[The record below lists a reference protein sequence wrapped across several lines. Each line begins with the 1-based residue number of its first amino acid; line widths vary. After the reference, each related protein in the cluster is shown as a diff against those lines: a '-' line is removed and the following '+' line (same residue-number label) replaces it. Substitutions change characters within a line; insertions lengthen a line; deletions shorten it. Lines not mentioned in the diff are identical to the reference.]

1 MSNLYPKTFN
11 NLIECYKKLP
21 GIGEKNAERLAF
33 ATLELDDEIID
44 VFSESVKDIKEK
56 TRHCKICD
64 NLSEEELCGICLDQ
78 TRNHKVICVVENTKN
93 LVLFEKTGAYS
104 GVYHVLGGLI
114 SPLDGI
120 NPEDINLDS
129 LFNRI
134 EKEDIEEVILALKPS
149 VEGETTALYIQK
161 KLAKKNIK
169 ITKIA
174 YGVPM
179 GTDMEYIDA
188 MTLEIALSNR
198 SVLENE

>member
-1 MSNLYPKTFN
+1 MATLYPKTFN
-11 NLIECYKKLP
+11 DLIECYKKLP

-33 ATLELDDEIID
+33 ATLELDDEIVDI
-44 VFSESVKDIKEK
+44 FSSAVKMVKEK
-56 TRHCKICD
+56 TKNCKKCNNI
-64 NLSEEELCGICLDQ
+64 SEEDLCGICADK
-78 TRNHKVICVVENTKN
+78 TRNHGVICVVENTKN
-93 LVLFEKTGAYS
+93 LVLFEKTGAFN

-120 NPEDINLDS
+120 NPDDINIDS
-129 LFNRI
+129 LFKRI
-134 EKEDIEEVILALKPS
+134 ESEEIEELILALRPS

-161 KLAKKNIK
+161 KLSDKNLK

-179 GTDMEYIDA
+179 GTDMEYIDP

>member
-1 MSNLYPKTFN
+1 MALYPKTFN
-11 NLIECYKKLP
+11 DLIECYNKLP

-33 ATLELDDEIID
+33 ATLELDDEIIE
-44 VFSESVKDIKEK
+44 VFSNSIKNIKSK
-56 TRHCKICD
+56 TKNCLICN
-64 NLSEEELCGICLDQ
+64 NLSEEDQCTICSDES
-78 TRNHKVICVVENTKN
+78 RHKKIICVVENTKN
-93 LVLFEKTGAYS
+93 LVIFEKTGAFN

-120 NPEDINLDS
+120 NPEDINLEK
-129 LFNRI
+129 LFKRV
-134 EKEDIEEVILALKPS
+134 EEEPIEEIILALKPS

-161 KLAKKNIK
+161 KLQNKNVK
-169 ITKIA
+169 VTKIA

-198 SVLENE
+198 S

>member
-1 MSNLYPKTFN
+1 MASLYPHTFN

-33 ATLELDDEIID
+33 ASLELDDEIIE
-44 VFSESVKDIKEK
+44 VFSDSIKNLK
-56 TRHCKICD
+56 ARTKHCQICD
-64 NLSEEELCGICLDQ
+64 NLSEEDECEICSDK
-78 TRNHKVICVVENTKN
+78 TRNHKIICVVENPKN
-93 LVLFEKTGAYS
+93 LVLFEKTGAFN

-120 NPEDINLDS
+120 NPEDINLEK
-129 LFNRI
+129 LFKRI
-134 EKEDIEEVILALKPS
+134 EKEKVDEVILALRPS

-161 KLAKKNIK
+161 KLAKKNII

-174 YGVPM
+174 YGVPL

-188 MTLEIALSNR
+188 MTLELALSNR
-198 SVLENE
+198 SVLEND

>member
-64 NLSEEELCGICLDQ
+64 NLSEDELCGICLDQ

>member
-1 MSNLYPKTFN
+1 MALYPKTFN
-11 NLIECYKKLP
+11 DLIECYKKLP

-33 ATLELDDEIID
+33 ATLELDDEIIE
-44 VFSESVKDIKEK
+44 VFSNSIKNIKSK
-56 TRHCKICD
+56 TKNCLICN
-64 NLSEEELCGICLDQ
+64 NLSEEDQCTICSDESK
-78 TRNHKVICVVENTKN
+78 NKKIICVVENTKN
-93 LVLFEKTGAYS
+93 LVIFEKTGAFN

-120 NPEDINLDS
+120 NPEDINLEK
-129 LFNRI
+129 LFKRV
-134 EKEDIEEVILALKPS
+134 EEEPIEEIILALKPS

-161 KLAKKNIK
+161 KLQNKKIK
-169 ITKIA
+169 VTKIA

-198 SVLENE
+198 S

>member
-1 MSNLYPKTFN
+1 MATLYPKTFT

-33 ATLELDDEIID
+33 ASLELDDEIIEC
-44 VFSESVKDIKEK
+44 FSDSIKNVKEK
-56 TRHCKICD
+56 TKKCSKCD
-64 NLSEEELCGICLDQ
+64 NLSEEELCSICVDN
-78 TRNHKVICVVENTKN
+78 TRNHNVLCVVENTKN
-93 LVLFEKTGAYS
+93 LVLFEKTGAFN
-104 GVYHVLGGLI
+104 GIYHVLGGLI

-120 NPEDINLDS
+120 NPEDINIENLFKRIDS
-129 LFNRI
+129 
-134 EKEDIEEVILALKPS
+134 EDIEEIILALKPS

-161 KLAKKNIK
+161 KLANKNIK

-198 SVLENE
+198 SVIE

>member
-1 MSNLYPKTFN
+1 MPNLYPKTFN

-44 VFSESVKDIKEK
+44 VFSSSIKEIKEK

-120 NPEDINLDS
+120 NPEDINLDN

-134 EKEDIEEVILALKPS
+134 EKEEIEEVILALKPS

-161 KLAKKNIK
+161 KLAKNSIK

-179 GTDMEYIDA
+179 GTDMEYIDS

-198 SVLENE
+198 SVLEKE

>member
-1 MSNLYPKTFN
+1 MATLYPKTFT

-33 ATLELDDEIID
+33 ATLELDDEILD
-44 VFSESVKDIKEK
+44 SFSNSIKVIKEK
-56 TRHCKICD
+56 TKKCVKCD
-64 NLSEEELCGICLDQ
+64 NLSEEDLCDICVDN
-78 TRNHKVICVVENTKN
+78 TRNHKILCVVENTKN
-93 LVLFEKTGAYS
+93 LVLFEKTGAFN
-104 GVYHVLGGLI
+104 GIYHVLNGLI

-129 LFNRI
+129 LFKRVN
-134 EKEDIEEVILALKPS
+134 EESIDEIILALKPS

-161 KLAKKNIK
+161 KLASKNVK

-198 SVLENE
+198 SVIE

>member
-33 ATLELDDEIID
+33 ATLDLDDEIID
-44 VFSESVKDIKEK
+44 VFSNSVKEIKEK

-64 NLSEEELCGICLDQ
+64 NLSEDELCGICLDN
-78 TRNHKVICVVENTKN
+78 TRNHKIVCVVENTKN
-93 LVLFEKTGAYS
+93 LVLFEKTGAYN
-104 GVYHVLGGLI
+104 GVYHVLNGLI
-114 SPLDGI
+114 SPLDGV

-129 LFNRI
+129 LFERI
-134 EKEDIEEVILALKPS
+134 TKDDIEEVILALKPS
-149 VEGETTALYIQK
+149 VEGETTSLYIQK
-161 KLAKKNIK
+161 KLAKKDVK

>member
-1 MSNLYPKTFN
+1 MSTLYPKTFN

-33 ATLELDDEIID
+33 ASLELDDEIIE
-44 VFSESVKDIKEK
+44 VFADSLSNLKERTK
-56 TRHCKICD
+56 HCKVCD
-64 NLSEEELCGICLDQ
+64 NLSEEDLCGICLDQ

-93 LVLFEKTGAYS
+93 LVLFEKTGAFT
-104 GVYHVLGGLI
+104 GVYHVLNGLI
-114 SPLDGI
+114 SPLDGV

-129 LFNRI
+129 LFKRI
-134 EKEDIEEVILALKPS
+134 DTEEIEEVILALKPS
-149 VEGETTALYIQK
+149 VEGETTSLYIQK
-161 KLAKKNIK
+161 KLEKKNVK
-169 ITKIA
+169 VTKIA

-198 SVLENE
+198 SVIEKE

>member
-1 MSNLYPKTFN
+1 MSSFYPQTFN

-44 VFSESVKDIKEK
+44 VFSDSLK
-56 TRHCKICD
+56 TLKMKTKNCEICG
-64 NLSEEELCGICLDQ
+64 NLSEEDKCSICSDQ

-93 LVLFEKTGAYS
+93 LVLFEKTGAFS
-104 GVYHVLGGLI
+104 GVYHILGGLI

-129 LFNRI
+129 LFKRI
-134 EKEDIEEVILALKPS
+134 SKEEVEEVILALKPS
-149 VEGETTALYIQK
+149 VEGETTSLYIQK
-161 KLAKKNIK
+161 KLEKSNIK
-169 ITKIA
+169 VTKIA

-198 SVLENE
+198 SVIEKE

>member
-1 MSNLYPKTFN
+1 MSSLYPKTFS

-33 ATLELDDEIID
+33 ASLDLDDEIID
-44 VFSESVKDIKEK
+44 IFSSSIKNLKSK
-56 TRHCKICD
+56 TKNCIICN
-64 NLSEEELCGICLDQ
+64 NLSEDDYCEICKDQ

-93 LVLFEKTGAYS
+93 LVLFEKTGAFN

-120 NPEDINLDS
+120 NPEDINLES
-129 LFNRI
+129 LFDRI
-134 EKEDIEEVILALKPS
+134 KKEEIEEIILALKPS
-149 VEGETTALYIQK
+149 VEGETTSLYIQK
-161 KLAKKNIK
+161 KLSKSNVK

-174 YGVPM
+174 YGVPL

-188 MTLEIALSNR
+188 MTLELALSNR

>member
-1 MSNLYPKTFN
+1 MSNLYPKTFS

-33 ATLELDDEIID
+33 ATLEMDDEVVD
-44 VFSESVKDIKEK
+44 VFSHSIKELKEK
-56 TRHCKICD
+56 TKHCKICH
-64 NLSEEELCGICLDQ
+64 NLSEEDLCGICLDQ
-78 TRNHKVICVVENTKN
+78 TRNHKLICVVENTKN

-104 GVYHVLGGLI
+104 GVYHVLDGLI

-120 NPEDINLDS
+120 NPEDINLES
-129 LFNRI
+129 LFDRI

-161 KLAKKNIK
+161 KLEKKNVK

-198 SVLENE
+198 SVIEKE

>member
-33 ATLELDDEIID
+33 ATLDLDDEIID
-44 VFSESVKDIKEK
+44 VFSNSVKEIKEK

-64 NLSEEELCGICLDQ
+64 NLSEDELCGICLDN
-78 TRNHKVICVVENTKN
+78 TRNHKVVCVVENTKN
-93 LVLFEKTGAYS
+93 LVLFEKTGAYN
-104 GVYHVLGGLI
+104 GVYHVLNGLI
-114 SPLDGI
+114 SPLDGV

-129 LFNRI
+129 LFERI
-134 EKEDIEEVILALKPS
+134 TKDDIEEVILALKPS
-149 VEGETTALYIQK
+149 VEGETTSLYIQK
-161 KLAKKNIK
+161 KLAKKNVK

>member
-1 MSNLYPKTFN
+1 MALYPKTFN
-11 NLIECYKKLP
+11 DLIECYKKLP

-33 ATLELDDEIID
+33 ATLELDDEIIE
-44 VFSESVKDIKEK
+44 VFSTSIKNIKSK
-56 TRHCKICD
+56 TKNCLICN
-64 NLSEEELCGICLDQ
+64 NLSEEDQCTICSDES
-78 TRNHKVICVVENTKN
+78 RNKKIICVVENTKN
-93 LVLFEKTGAYS
+93 LVIFEKTGAFN

-120 NPEDINLDS
+120 NPEDINLEK
-129 LFNRI
+129 LFKRV
-134 EKEDIEEVILALKPS
+134 EEEPIEEIILALKPS

-161 KLAKKNIK
+161 KLQNKNVK
-169 ITKIA
+169 VTKIA

-198 SVLENE
+198 S

>member
-1 MSNLYPKTFN
+1 MALYPKTFN
-11 NLIECYKKLP
+11 DLIECYKKLP

-33 ATLELDDEIID
+33 ATLELDDEIIE
-44 VFSESVKDIKEK
+44 VFSNSIKNIKSK
-56 TRHCKICD
+56 TKNCLICN
-64 NLSEEELCGICLDQ
+64 NLSEENQCTICSDES
-78 TRNHKVICVVENTKN
+78 RNKKIICVVENTKN
-93 LVLFEKTGAYS
+93 LVIFEKTGAFN

-120 NPEDINLDS
+120 NPEDINLEK
-129 LFNRI
+129 LFKRV
-134 EKEDIEEVILALKPS
+134 EEEPIEEIILALKPS

-161 KLAKKNIK
+161 KLQNKKVK
-169 ITKIA
+169 VTKIA

-198 SVLENE
+198 S

>member
-33 ATLELDDEIID
+33 ATLELDDEIIN
-44 VFSESVKDIKEK
+44 VFSDSVKEIKEK

-93 LVLFEKTGAYS
+93 LVLFEKTGAYF

-134 EKEDIEEVILALKPS
+134 EKEEIEEVILALKPS

-161 KLAKKNIK
+161 KLAKSNIK

-179 GTDMEYIDA
+179 GTDMEYIDP

-198 SVLENE
+198 SVLRNE

>member
-1 MSNLYPKTFN
+1 MANLYPQTFT

-33 ATLELDDEIID
+33 ASLELDDEIIEC
-44 VFSESVKDIKEK
+44 FSEALKNIKVKTKRCLK
-56 TRHCKICD
+56 CD
-64 NLSEEELCGICLDQ
+64 NLSEDDLCSICVDN
-78 TRNHKVICVVENTKN
+78 TRLHNLLCVVENTKN
-93 LVLFEKTGAYS
+93 LVLFEKTGAFN
-104 GVYHVLGGLI
+104 GIYHVLGGLI

-120 NPEDINLDS
+120 NPEDINLEN
-129 LFNRI
+129 LFKRI
-134 EKEDIEEVILALKPS
+134 ETEEIAEIILALKPS

-161 KLAKKNIK
+161 KLAKKNVK

-198 SVLENE
+198 SVIE

>member
-1 MSNLYPKTFN
+1 MALYPKTFN
-11 NLIECYKKLP
+11 DLIECYKKLP

-33 ATLELDDEIID
+33 ATLELDDEIIE
-44 VFSESVKDIKEK
+44 VFSNSIKNIKSK
-56 TRHCKICD
+56 TKNCLICN
-64 NLSEEELCGICLDQ
+64 NLSEEDQCTICSDES
-78 TRNHKVICVVENTKN
+78 RNKKIICVVENTKN
-93 LVLFEKTGAYS
+93 LVIFEKTGAFN

-120 NPEDINLDS
+120 NPEDINLEK
-129 LFNRI
+129 LFKRV
-134 EKEDIEEVILALKPS
+134 EEETIEEIILALKPS

-161 KLAKKNIK
+161 KLQNKNVK
-169 ITKIA
+169 VTKIA

-198 SVLENE
+198 S